1 MDNLVNNRVAIIPAR
16 GGSKRLPKKNI
27 IDFFGKPMIA
37 WTIEA
42 ALKTQLFDTVLVST
56 DSEEIANVAVS
67 YGASVPFL
75 RDQKADDHSTVS
87 EATITGLRQL
97 EDFNKKKYKTVV
109 QLMANCPMRTSK
121 NIIDQ
126 VKSFEKDNSKKSVL
140 SGFQYGM
147 FNPWWAHI
155 KDKENRFNKLL
166 NDFSNKTR
174 SQDLPDLF
182 CPTGATW
189 ISNVEKLKRYNSFY
203 SPEYRLFE
211 ILWTQGVDI
220 DDVSDLNL
228 AKAAYLIENEKV

>member
-1 MDNLVNNRVAIIPAR
+1 MVSNRVAIIPAR

-42 ALKTQLFDTVLVST
+42 ALETQLFDTVLVST

-87 EATITGLRQL
+87 EATITGLQQL
-97 EDFNKKKYKTVV
+97 EDFNHKKYDTVV
-109 QLMANCPMRTSK
+109 QLMANCPLRTPE

-126 VKSFEKDNSKKSVL
+126 VQFFEGDDKLRSLIS
-140 SGFQYGM
+140 SFQYGM
-147 FNPWWAHI
+147 FNPWWAHM
-155 KDKENRFNKLL
+155 KDEENRFNKIL
-166 NDFSNKTR
+166 NDFPDNTR
-174 SQDLPDLF
+174 SQDLPNLF

-189 ISNVEKLKRYNSFY
+189 ISNVKKLRTYNSFY
-203 SPEYRLFE
+203 SPDYKLFE
-211 ILWTQGVDI
+211 ISWSHGVDI
-220 DDVSDLNL
+220 DDEKDLNL
-228 AKAAYLIENEKV
+228 AKAAYLIENEKL

>member
-1 MDNLVNNRVAIIPAR
+1 MDNLVKDRVAIIPAR

-27 IDFFGKPMIA
+27 IDLFGKPMIA

-42 ALKTQLFDTVLVST
+42 ALETQLFDTVLVST
-56 DSEEIANVAVS
+56 DSVEIAEVAVS

-75 RDQKADDHSTVS
+75 RNQNADDHSTVS

-155 KDKENRFNKLL
+155 KDDEGNYKKFMK
-166 NDFSNKTR
+166 DFDDDSR
-174 SQDLPDLF
+174 SQDLKDLV

-189 ISNVEKLKRYNSFY
+189 ISTSENLKKYGTFY
-203 SPEYRLFE
+203 SPNYSFFE
-211 ILWTQGVDI
+211 ITWQEAVDI
-220 DDVSDLNL
+220 DDYEDFKL
-228 AKAAYLIENEKV
+228 AKAAYILRNEKI